1 MDETVYKIALAAY
14 FHDIGKFAERAVG
27 TPGIDAVGFFP
38 NKEFLNNNMGLYLP
52 SYKGRYTHLHA
63 VYTAAFIDSFE
74 KLLPKEFNKDGWGL
88 GDSFV
93 NLASSHHKPQTPL
106 QWLIAIADRISSGF
120 DRTEFEKYNTQSDDK
135 GIPLKDYKKTRLLTI
150 FEGLSID
157 GKLKRDSLDDYKYRY
172 PLKELSPESI
182 FPKFVENTEHID
194 IEKASEEYRQL
205 FSNFINALEK
215 LSHKEQIP
223 LWFEHLDSL
232 FMIFCSHIPAATV
245 GNVVPDVSLYDHSR
259 TTSAIASALYKYH
272 EETNTLTVEAIQ
284 DYEIKKFLIISGD
297 FYGIQDFIF
306 TEGGSTGKAS
316 AKLLRGRSFYVS
328 LLTEL
333 AADMLCRELNLP
345 VTSIVLNAA
354 GKFTVLGYNT
364 NKAKRIVKEI
374 EEKINDWLIRNF
386 FGQASMGF
394 SIKEASPDD
403 FVKGNFL
410 SLYQSL
416 LKEVN
421 KRKYSKFDLSRY
433 SGCVSTYL
441 DSFDSELGVCPFCGR
456 RPARKDAKVKDEY
469 SCKICHDQ
477 IFIGENLVK
486 KEQIAILQKDAE
498 IYDEE
503 KILEPIFGKYQIVF
517 VEGKLRKLA
526 KEAKVYKFW
535 NIGISENGE
544 IAKDIAAK
552 FINGYIPK
560 FEEEDLTEDAINKI
574 LAGKKSDKIKEELF
588 DSLQKDIPK
597 TFSYI
602 AKMSLNSSEN
612 GKFKGVEALGVLKAD
627 VDNLGLLFGFGIKQ
641 DRFTFSRL
649 ATLSRQLNNYF
660 TIFLPFKL
668 KTDARFKNIYTVFAG
683 GDDLFLI
690 GPWNSII
697 EFAGFLNK
705 SFKDYVCKNEDITI
719 SAGITIHKPSTPV
732 LTFAEAS
739 EEAIDASKSGGRDSI
754 TIFGETAKWHEFY
767 ELERIR
773 ITLERWLSSEK
784 INTAML
790 YRLNEFIEMRKQEEM
805 ILKSK
810 GDFFIEEM
818 ECLKWRSIF
827 YYTVIRNIGAKLTK
841 EEKQS
846 LINEVIKLS
855 EWLQSYSGKLR
866 IPLWQVIYN
875 NRKLGG

>member
-120 DRTEFEKYNTQSDDK
+120 DRTEFEKYNTDSDDK

-157 GKLKRDSLDDYKYRY
+157 GKLKRESLDDYKYRY

-441 DSFDSELGVCPFCGR
+441 DSFDSELGVCPFCGK
-456 RPARKDAKVKDEY
+456 RPAKKDAKVKDEY

-818 ECLKWRSIF
+818 ECLKWRSMF
-827 YYTVIRNIGAKLTK
+827 YYTVIRNIGKKGTK

>member
-1 MDETVYKIALAAY
+1 MDVTVYKIALAAY

-27 TPGIDAVGFFP
+27 TPGVDQVGFFP

-52 SYKGRYTHLHA
+52 SFKGKYTHMHA
-63 VYTAAFIDSFE
+63 LYTAAFIDSFE
-74 KLLPKEFNKDGWGL
+74 KLLPEEFNKEGWGL
-88 GDSFV
+88 GDSFI
-93 NLASSHHKPQTPL
+93 NLASGHHKPETPL

-120 DRTEFEKYNTQSDDK
+120 DRTEFEKYNTESDDR

-157 GKLKRDSLDDYKYRY
+157 DKLKSDSLDDYEYRY

-182 FPKFVENTEHID
+182 FPVSIKNLGKMEV
-194 IEKASEEYRQL
+194 EKASEEYRQL

-215 LSHKEQIP
+215 LSHKEYIP

-245 GNVVPDVSLYDHSR
+245 GNVIPDVSLYDHCR

-272 EETNTLTVEAIQ
+272 EETNTLTVDAIKN
-284 DYEIKKFLIISGD
+284 YEPTKFLIISGD

-316 AKLLRGRSFYVS
+316 AKILRGRSFYVS
-328 LLTEL
+328 LLSEL

-354 GKFTVLGYNT
+354 GKFTVLAYNT
-364 NKAKRIVKEI
+364 HKAKEKVKEI

-386 FGQASMGF
+386 FGQSSMGF
-394 SIKEASPDD
+394 SIKEASPND

-410 SLYQSL
+410 SLYQRL

-421 KRKYSKFDLSRY
+421 RRKYSKFDLLRY
-433 SGCVSTYL
+433 SGCISTYL
-441 DSFDSELGVCPFCGR
+441 DSFDSELGVCPFCGK
-456 RPARKDAKVKDEY
+456 RPAKKEAKVKEEY

-486 KEQIAILQKDAE
+486 KEQIAVLDKSAE
-498 IYDEE
+498 IHNHE
-503 KILEPIFGKYQIVF
+503 KILEPIFGIYQIVF
-517 VEGKLRKLA
+517 PAGKLTKLV
-526 KEAKVYKFW
+526 KDAKVYKFW
-535 NIGISENGE
+535 NIEISENGQ
-544 IAKDIAAK
+544 IAKNITAK

-560 FEEEDLTEDAINKI
+560 FEDEDLTEDAINKI
-574 LAGKKSDKIKEELF
+574 LAGKKSEKLKEELF

-602 AKMSLNSSEN
+602 AKMSLNISED
-612 GKFKGVEALGVLKAD
+612 GKFKGVEALGALKAD
-627 VDNLGLLFGFGIKQ
+627 VDNLGLLFSFGIKR
-641 DRFTFSRL
+641 DRFTISRL

-668 KTDARFKNIYTVFAG
+668 KTHPPFKNIYTVFAG

-690 GPWNSII
+690 GPWNRII
-697 EFAGFLNK
+697 ELAGFLNK
-705 SFKDYVCKNEDITI
+705 TFKDYVCKNEDITI
-719 SAGITIHKPSTPV
+719 SAGISIHKPSTPV
-732 LTFAEAS
+732 LTIAENS
-739 EEAIDASKSGGRDSI
+739 EEALDASKARGRDRV
-754 TIFGETAKWHEFY
+754 TIFGETAKWTEFS
-767 ELERIR
+767 ELEKIKF
-773 ITLERWLSSEK
+773 ILQKWLHEET
-784 INTAML
+784 INSAML
-790 YRLNEFIEMRKQEEM
+790 YRFNEFIEMRKKEEY
-805 ILKSK
+805 ITKSK
-810 GDFFIEEM
+810 GEFSLEEM
-818 ECLKWRSIF
+818 ECLKWRSML
-827 YYTVIRNIGAKLTK
+827 YYTLTRNIGAKGTK
-841 EEKQS
+841 EEKQN
-846 LINEVIKLS
+846 LINEVLKIY
-855 EWLQSYSGKLR
+855 EWLQSYGEKLK

-875 NRKLGG
+875 NRKVGG